1 MKHSRLFISLAA
13 ATALAGAGQVF
24 AGEAQPQAAPNSP
37 TAASADEGA
46 PDFNTLDT
54 QHRGYIVRADIPKD
68 VPALKQ
74 LRAHFNEADLNH
86 DGHVSGA
93 EYNSYVTT
101 VPAGQHKQ

>member
-13 ATALAGAGQVF
+13 ATALAGAGHVF
-24 AGEAQPQAAPNSP
+24 AQEAQPQAAP
-37 TAASADEGA
+37 TGASADEGA